1 MLVLETLNCPDVK
14 YLHDESTHWTGIIMW
29 CKFWSIISSESVFI
43 KRNHTAINKITL
55 NICAYHNDVLFLVII
70 IISIYLNMH
79 LWNKSNF
86 LKPAV
91 KLKNN
96 NNNNIQH
103 SFVFLLHIIS
113 VLQQKL
119 SFSLRTKIL
128 HIITKTLQII
138 TVSHIQY
145 GGTMNWTLTQHSQ
158 VARFPKLRNIWGNA
172 VDIILK
178 TVNIFFPNSTSAS
191 NKQPSILF
199 LSCFATMGK
208 T

>member
-1 MLVLETLNCPDVK
+1 MLVSETLNCPDVK
-14 YLHDESTHWTGIIMW
+14 YLHDESTHSTGIIMW
-29 CKFWSIISSESVFI
+29 CKFWSTISSESVFI

-91 KLKNN
+91 KFKK

-128 HIITKTLQII
+128 QIITKILQII

-145 GGTMNWTLTQHSQ
+145 GGTLNWTLTQHSQ

-172 VDIILK
+172 VDIKCFKNCKYFFPKLYFCFQQIPQHFILK
-178 TVNIFFPNSTSAS
+178 
-191 NKQPSILF
+191 L
-199 LSCFATMGK
+199 LCYYG
-208 T
+208 